1 MTRGHA
7 AAFGAFLLWGFF
19 PIYWKALDHVPALEI
34 IAHRLA
40 WCSVFVT
47 AWLFATRGRRWLDA
61 LMAQPKVLWQLTAS
75 ASLIGINWFVYVWAV
90 TNNHIV
96 ETSLG
101 YFINPLMNIVLG
113 VVIFAERLNRAQWAA
128 VAIAAV
134 GVAYMT
140 LSHGRLPWIALLLA
154 TSFGLYS
161 VARKVVNVE
170 SVPGLAFES
179 AVYFPFAAAWLAWL
193 AVTGAGALGQ
203 VDLLT
208 DSMLVFAGVAT
219 ALPLIWFAFAA
230 RRVPLSTIGIM
241 QYMAPSIQL
250 ICGVMLYGEPFTAV
264 EMVGFGCIW
273 TALAI
278 YTVDGAFKRWRLA
291 PKPA

>member
-7 AAFGAFLLWGFF
+7 AAFGAFLVWGFF
-19 PIYWKALDHVPALEI
+19 PIYWKALAHVPALEI

-47 AWLFATRGRRWLDA
+47 AWLFATRGRRWIDA
-61 LMAQPKVLWQLTAS
+61 LLAQPKVMLQLTVS
-75 ASLIGINWFVYVWAV
+75 ASIIGINWYVYVWAV
-90 TNNHIV
+90 NSGHIV

-113 VVIFAERLNRAQWAA
+113 VVIFRERLNRAQWLA
-128 VAIAAV
+128 VSIAAI

-140 LSHGRLPWIALLLA
+140 IEHGRLPWIALLLA

-161 VARKVVNVE
+161 VMRKIVDVP
-170 SVPGLAFES
+170 SVPGLAWES
-179 AVYFPFAAAWLAWL
+179 AIYFPFAAGWLIWLA
-193 AVTGAGALGQ
+193 TSGGGALGQ
-203 VDLLT
+203 VDAKT
-208 DSMLVFAGVAT
+208 DIMLVLAGIAT

-230 RRVPLSTIGIM
+230 RRVPLATLGIM

-250 ICGVMLYGEPFTAV
+250 LCGVLLYGEAFTPV
-264 EMVGFGCIW
+264 EVVGFGCIW

-278 YTVDGAFKRWRLA
+278 YTLDGAFKRWRLA

>member
-1 MTRGHA
+1 MSRGHA

-47 AWLFATRGRRWLDA
+47 LWLFATRGRRWLDA
-61 LMAQPKVLWQLTAS
+61 LLARPRVVWQLMAS
-75 ASLIGINWFVYVWAV
+75 ASLIGVNWFVYVWAV
-90 TNNHIV
+90 NSAHIV

-113 VVIFAERLNRAQWAA
+113 VVIFQERLNRAQWTA

-140 LSHGRLPWIALLLA
+140 MAHGRLPWIALLLA
-154 TSFGLYS
+154 VSFGLYS
-161 VARKVVNVE
+161 VARKVVDVE
-170 SVPGLAFES
+170 SVPGLAVES
-179 AVYFPFAAAWLAWL
+179 AVYFPLAAAWLIWL
-193 AVTGAGALGQ
+193 AASGDGALGQ
-203 VDLLT
+203 VDRLT
-208 DSMLVFAGVAT
+208 DTLLVLAGVAT

-241 QYMAPSIQL
+241 QYMAPTIQL
-250 ICGVMLYGEPFTAV
+250 FCGVLLYSEPFTAV
-264 EMVGFGCIW
+264 EAAGFACIW
-273 TALAI
+273 TALLI
-278 YTVDGAFKRWRLA
+278 YTLDGAFRRWRLA
-291 PKPA
+291 PRPV